1 MSRTI
6 DVYAGPRGVAAAP
19 DLGSSASTEHVTWNG
34 KVHAWSD
41 LPISVRDANEGGHV
55 EVEGVHLAPG
65 ARLINGVPHQVMYGW
80 RVWSDLVVVVSVV
93 RPLAART
100 DGRLAPT
107 GPWVELETHEHH
119 ANTTAIHT
127 RSAIATGRADD
138 AGGLASDG
146 GAGALPRH
154 QARAAEV
161 FAFLPSPVRG
171 RLVKAVPSPDV
182 WLAEL
187 SRWDLSGSRDVEQE
201 LVMLRLGSTSAVALR
216 AARQGR
222 PEELAAREWTIDRFT
237 FDLSPTRPALEA
249 PGPRARRIGR

>member
-6 DVYAGPRGVAAAP
+6 DLYAGPRGAAAAP

-41 LPISVRDANEGGHV
+41 LPASVRDANEGGHV

-65 ARLINGVPHQVMYGW
+65 ARLIKGVPHQVMYGW
-80 RVWSDLVVVVSVV
+80 RVWSDLVVVVSIV
-93 RPLAART
+93 RPLAARP
-100 DGRLAPT
+100 DGRLAPA
-107 GPWVELETHEHH
+107 GPWVELVTDEYR
-119 ANTTAIHT
+119 ASAPSIHT
-127 RSAIATGRADD
+127 RSAIATGRPDD
-138 AGGLASDG
+138 AGGLASTG
-146 GAGALPRH
+146 GAGALPRR

-182 WLAEL
+182 WLGEL
-187 SRWDLSGSRDVEQE
+187 SRWDVTGSRDVEEE
-201 LVMLRLGSTSAVALR
+201 LVMLRLGATSAVALR

-222 PEELAAREWTIDRFT
+222 LDRLASQDWTIDRFT
-237 FDLSPTRPALEA
+237 FDLGPARPALEA
-249 PGPRARRIGR
+249 PGPRRVRR